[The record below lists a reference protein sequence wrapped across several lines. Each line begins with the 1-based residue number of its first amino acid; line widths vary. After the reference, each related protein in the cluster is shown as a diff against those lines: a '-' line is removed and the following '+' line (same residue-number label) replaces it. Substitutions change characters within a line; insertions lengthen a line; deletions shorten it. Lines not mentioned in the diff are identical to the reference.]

1 MDASKRPS
9 VIKTGAGADLAFAVM
24 LMASY
29 FAIFSALPQ
38 ASTFEIIG
46 LIFAGITY
54 VSIGIYGY
62 AYCAHASLTWLNGLY
77 FLVQMPLGGWIVY
90 MSKGTGLNALI
101 LLPLAGQAVML
112 LSSRGMLLANVS
124 LMVTYVY
131 ALSAYTN
138 DWDFVVSALP
148 TFLAAQVFVTLF
160 TQMALNEERARR
172 EVERLAQEL
181 AAANQQLREYAVQA
195 EELATTRERNRLAR
209 EIHDGLGHYL
219 TTVHMQIQA
228 ARAVLPKDL
237 KRGMDALEKAQNLTQ
252 DALVDVRASVAALRT
267 APEDSLPLPERVSG
281 VVESVRQNGLQS
293 NLTISGEP
301 RLLSPQADLTLYRA
315 AQEGLN
321 NVCKHAHASSVEV
334 TLDYQ
339 QAGWVTLTVQDNG
352 LGSSQPGDGF
362 GLVGL
367 RERVHLLNGSFQV
380 DTAQGEGFTMLVGV
394 PG

>member
-1 MDASKRPS
+1 
-9 VIKTGAGADLAFAVM
+9 
-24 LMASY
+24 
-29 FAIFSALPQ
+29 
-38 ASTFEIIG
+38 
-46 LIFAGITY
+46 
-54 VSIGIYGY
+54 
-62 AYCAHASLTWLNGLY
+62 
-77 FLVQMPLGGWIVY
+77 MPLGGWIVY

-367 RERVHLLNGSFQV
+367 RDRVHLLNGSFQV